1 MVDAGGAGED
11 GARCVSAALWPLIIC
26 LNSPKGTTDD
36 PIHCGIWVARLKSH
50 LATRNRTMN
59 QNKKVLSVWSGFCV
73 FIAMHKPRKIIKV
86 FNGSMEWG
94 AVAVEYEF

>member
-1 MVDAGGAGED
+1 
-11 GARCVSAALWPLIIC
+11 
-26 LNSPKGTTDD
+26 
-36 PIHCGIWVARLKSH
+36 
-50 LATRNRTMN
+50 MN

-94 AVAVEYEF
+94 AVAVEYEQKSGTQSGTVLVPLFLLEAQVLNKLFCMGPDLSGALRTNEPPNQRTTTKAR